1 MSLHEC
7 SIQEIADEVQNGTL
21 LGVPADY
28 SGVPMAF
35 VRELIRQ
42 GKSELDLFCLPQ
54 STLQADMLIG
64 AGCVRSVETAAVTLG
79 EYGQAP
85 CFTRFVQEGRLN
97 VKDSTCPA
105 LHAALQATER
115 AVPFS
120 PLRGLIGSDLVKHR
134 PDWQVISNPFSDQ
147 EDPVILIPAVSP
159 DVTVIHAQK
168 ADKNGNVW
176 IGRRKEVAT
185 LIHASKRNFVTVEEI
200 VDTDFYEDEVLA
212 AGVLPGFY
220 IEAIAVA
227 KDGAWPLA
235 LSDRYPIDEAHLKD
249 YATRAKTEEGF
260 ATYLAENLAA

>member
-1 MSLHEC
+1 MPIRDC
-7 SIQEIADEVQNGTL
+7 TVPDIAAEVKDGCV

-35 VRELIRQ
+35 TRELIRQ
-42 GKSELDLFCLPQ
+42 GKKNLELFCLPQ

-79 EYGQAP
+79 EYGLAP
-85 CFTRFVQEGRLN
+85 CFTRFVQDGQLL
-97 VKDSTCPA
+97 VKDATCPA

-134 PDWQVISNPFSDQ
+134 PDWLTISNPFTDD

-159 DVTVIHAQK
+159 NITVFHAQK

-176 IGRRKEVAT
+176 IGRRKEVST
-185 LIHASKRNFVTVEEI
+185 LVHASKKTFVTVEEF
-200 VDTDFYEDEVLA
+200 VDVDFYDDEVFA
-212 AGVLPGFY
+212 AGVLPAFY
-220 IEAIAVA
+220 IEGIAQA
-227 KDGAWPLA
+227 KRGAWPLA
-235 LSDRYPIDEAHLKD
+235 LGSLYPTDQDHMKN
-249 YATRAKTEEGF
+249 YALQAKTEEGF
-260 ATYLAENLAA
+260 NTYLAEQLAA